1 MLDIYLSINNR
12 EQVIKL
18 PVLPSELSIPSPVNN
33 ETYNTIAQGDIKLIG
48 QRGLKSTTIESFF
61 PNKDYPFLRDRS
73 YKGWEYVEIIESWI
87 GRRLP
92 VRLIITDTPIN
103 IPCAIE
109 SFEYRLDQ
117 SGDISYTL
125 SLGEFRLIQLEQRR
139 V

>member
-1 MLDIYLSINNR
+1 MID
-12 EQVIKL
+12 
-18 PVLPSELSIPSPVNN
+18 
-33 ETYNTIAQGDIKLIG
+33 
-48 QRGLKSTTIESFF
+48 SFF
-61 PNKDYPFLRDRS
+61 PSKDYPFLRDRS
-73 YKGWEYVEIIESWI
+73 FKGWEYVEIIESWI
-87 GRRLP
+87 DRRLP
-92 VRLIITDTPIN
+92 IRLIITDTPIN